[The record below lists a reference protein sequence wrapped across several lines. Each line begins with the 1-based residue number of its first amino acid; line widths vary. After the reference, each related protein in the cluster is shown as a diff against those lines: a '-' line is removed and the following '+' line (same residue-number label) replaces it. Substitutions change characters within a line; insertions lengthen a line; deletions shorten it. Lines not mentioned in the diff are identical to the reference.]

1 MRPGGFL
8 FECEPK
14 DKANEGGCG
23 AKFAVSIEGGM
34 NETNNLFSAMMAA
47 LGMVLADFYGHLAPW
62 LLLGMGLVFADL
74 RFGILAARA
83 RKEEIRPSRAWR
95 RTLNKMVD
103 YLCWVT
109 LAEMCS
115 RTFGITLGAPVVS
128 IAMLFVIYGIELNSC
143 VNNYLEYKGIKKKW
157 NFFRLVGKED
167 LLEER
172 PEESET
178 TNENEDAVAADKG
191 LD

>member
-1 MRPGGFL
+1 
-8 FECEPK
+8 
-14 DKANEGGCG
+14 
-23 AKFAVSIEGGM
+23 M
-34 NETNNLFSAMMAA
+34 NETNNLFSAVMAA

-62 LLLGMGLVFADL
+62 LLLGMGLVLVDL
-74 RFGILAARA
+74 RFGLLAAKA
-83 RKEEIRPSRAWR
+83 RREEIRPSRAWR

-115 RTFGITLGAPVVS
+115 RTFGITIGAPVVS
-128 IAMLFVIYGIELNSC
+128 IAMLFIIYGIELNSC

-157 NFFRLVGKED
+157 NFFKLVGKED
-167 LLEER
+167 LF
-172 PEESET
+172 
-178 TNENEDAVAADKG
+178 EDKTAEPKINNSNNNAVTADKS